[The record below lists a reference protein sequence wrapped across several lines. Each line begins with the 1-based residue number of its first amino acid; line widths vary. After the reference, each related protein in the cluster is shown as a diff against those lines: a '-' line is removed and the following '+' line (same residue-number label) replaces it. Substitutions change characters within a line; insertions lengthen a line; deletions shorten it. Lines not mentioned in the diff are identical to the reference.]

1 MKYITKDNKELF
13 GKPKVFISCHPDDAN
28 LIEHFANLIWEKQEC
43 FIFYRD
49 YPNEKQK
56 NNTTVDSY
64 ARTSN
69 AKVQEMDLFVILVSE
84 NYFLVSDDEKESN
97 DANYMAKK
105 DFLTDYETAR
115 INNIPVL
122 PFMIESKIELVQAF
136 NQICGNIQYM
146 NENVDDETAIPF
158 DKKLED
164 YLHAIFVSDELEKKI
179 PAAFDAVLFL
189 SYRKKNRKYANAFI
203 QQFHD
208 DKECRRIAVWYDEF
222 LVAGEEFNRHIERE
236 LIDSDVFVLIVTQD
250 VLEENNYVLHCE
262 YPKAKRIKKPIVAI
276 ECDKTDMEELKRLF
290 PDIPECISLEGK
302 QAAVVISEALKK
314 SHHYKRKTPENTF
327 LMGLAYLLGN
337 HAEKNFDT
345 AFELIKE
352 ASEEKY
358 LPAMKKLAEIYR
370 YNMNEEEGENLK
382 KNKKHEKN
390 QNDENAI
397 KCYLSY
403 LKELKDE
410 YYRYRSFETA
420 TKLYDERIDFSD
432 YCKHLS
438 EFELAED
445 VLVDNIGFIKELS
458 VRYLTE
464 DIINNLYMEIKSM
477 DYASFFA
484 DRLANCYR
492 ILAWIAFMTNQ
503 LPNAV
508 EYYQEAIDTTLT
520 QKNIKAYSQYLDY
533 YRSRQEFCKNLWDS
547 HKKIFEEKQTPYTME
562 GEYVYY
568 LESEKGAIPSGMNIG
583 EGSEVSDMPLLA
595 AILCLGP
602 GGPLYDT
609 MKAWW
614 KAKWGI
620 DLSDEQA
627 YLYTHVCANYVYQSA
642 TGGAYAWK
650 GYNADVANAFF
661 GDYLA
666 YASDLAAGNMSAAD
680 GDRYE
685 NFKCYIIGTSGS
697 LQNMGYRASCT
708 KKPIPQPTQI
718 NVTVLIT
725 KDGIS
730 SAITDDTI
738 TVEGAVYGVYKK
750 SNNNKVGEI
759 TLALPDPSNKT
770 VGQGKTV
777 ITITDSG
784 QYYVKEITP
793 PHGFELDEEEYPFTV
808 YVAEQSLVADC
819 TEITIPEKRLVSV
832 DVTDTPET
840 MAFNISVE
848 KIKSAQSYN
857 GATPPS
863 LAGAVYTLYDQYN
876 NQLGSITLSDATT
889 DPQNPK
895 ATGKFIGDLFAGTYY
910 IKETSA
916 PTSGGWTLDTNEY
929 WFKADPSAG
938 TDGMGELTIMGDTG
952 TTTSSGYIKVSN
964 RNLTLSHIEEASG
977 SGSFGFKKARMVNGN
992 YANLEGAVFEMY
1004 NYKDVK
1010 KNADGSYDL
1019 SGATPV
1025 ATYTSNASGKVV
1037 GTDIPTGSYV
1047 FRESVVPAGFKACK
1061 DFVLTIFDGQITY
1074 PESNIEG
1081 EKRPIILDESDE
1093 TDSE

>member
-56 NNTTVDSY
+56 YNTTVDSY

-122 PFMIESKIELVQAF
+122 PFMIESKIEPVQAF

-158 DKKLED
+158 NKKLED

-397 KCYLSY
+397 KFYLLY
-403 LKELKDE
+403 LEELKEK
-410 YYRYRSFETA
+410 YYRFRNQEVA
-420 TKLYDERIDFSD
+420 EKLYDERRDIAE
-432 YCKHLS
+432 YCKSLNEMDTAEEIVLDNVAFMKEQISEYQAGGLFNDSYSDERDRVLATFHLK
-438 EFELAED
+438 LAQ
-445 VLVDNIGFIKELS
+445 
-458 VRYLTE
+458 
-464 DIINNLYMEIKSM
+464 
-477 DYASFFA
+477 
-484 DRLANCYR
+484 CYR
-492 ILAWIAFMTNQ
+492 FLAWISFITNCY
-503 LPNAV
+503 PDAAD
-508 EYYQEAIDTTLT
+508 YYQDVIDVLSPYKMDEAFRAFLL
-520 QKNIKAYSQYLDY
+520 N
-533 YRSRQEFCKNLWDS
+533 RQEFCKDIYKTY
-547 HKKIFEEKQTPYTME
+547 KKIFIEKQIPSMID
-562 GEYVYY
+562 GEYVYC
-568 LESEKGAIPSGMNIG
+568 LEFDKGAIPSEMNIG
-583 EGSEVSDMPLLA
+583 EGAEVDDMPQLSA
-595 AILCLGP
+595 VLCLGP
-602 GGPLYDT
+602 GGSFYDT
-609 MKAWW
+609 MKYWW
-614 KAKWGI
+614 KTYWGFF
-620 DLSDEQA
+620 LSDEQA
-627 YLYTHVCANYVYQSA
+627 YLYTYVCANYVYQSA
-642 TGGAYAWK
+642 IGGMNGWK
-650 GYNADVANAFF
+650 GYNAVFADELFR
-661 GDYLA
+661 DYLA
-666 YASDLAAGNMSAAD
+666 YASDFANGTVCAAD
-680 GDRYE
+680 GWEYE
-685 NFKCYIIGTSGS
+685 NFKCQMLGTPGS
-697 LQNMGYRASCT
+697 LPNMAYRASCDP
-708 KKPIPQPTQI
+708 KPVPKPTQM
-718 NVTVLIT
+718 NVTVSVT
-725 KDGIS
+725 KSGQS

-738 TVEGAVYGVYKK
+738 SVEGAIYGAYKK
-750 SNNNKVGEI
+750 SNNQKVGEI
-759 TLALPDPSNKT
+759 TIALPDPSDKT
-770 VGQGKTV
+770 IGQGREV
-777 ITITDSG
+777 ITITESG

-793 PHGFELDEEEYPFTV
+793 PNGFELDKEEYPFTV

-819 TEITIPEKRLVSV
+819 TEITIPERRRVSV
-832 DVTDTPET
+832 IVKETPET

-848 KIKSAQSYN
+848 KIKSAQSYT

-895 ATGKFIGDLFAGTYY
+895 ATGKFIGDLYAGTYY

-916 PTSGGWTLDTNEY
+916 PTSGGWTLDTKEY

-938 TDGMGELTIMGDTG
+938 ADGMGELTIMGDTG

-964 RNLTLSHIEEASG
+964 RNLTLSHVEEAAG

-1004 NYKDVK
+1004 KYSDVK
-1010 KNADGSYDL
+1010 KKADGTYDFT
-1019 SGATPV
+1019 GATPV
-1025 ATYTSNASGKVV
+1025 GTYTSNVSGNVV
-1037 GTDIPTGSYV
+1037 GDNIPTGSYV